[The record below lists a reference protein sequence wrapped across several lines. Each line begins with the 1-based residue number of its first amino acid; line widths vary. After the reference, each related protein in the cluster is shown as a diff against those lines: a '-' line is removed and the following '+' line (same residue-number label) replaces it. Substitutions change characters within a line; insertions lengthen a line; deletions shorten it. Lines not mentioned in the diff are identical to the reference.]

1 MHYHPRLYGLL
12 LFVDDHASIRELVNE
27 ILKGKGYEVLLSDDG
42 KNALQYFDGRI
53 IDLLIT
59 DLHMEKMD
67 GIELTKNVRNN
78 SIYKHLP
85 IIVLTTESQYDKKIE
100 AKQAGATGWIV
111 KPFDAEN
118 LIKVINKLIR

>member
-1 MHYHPRLYGLL
+1 MKTI

-100 AKQAGATGWIV
+100 AKQAGATCWIV